1 MKSYADIANGE
12 RVRATRQAGQVELL
26 WEAWELARED
36 VDDAY
41 LRWCSAG
48 RGDRA
53 DAYCAYV
60 AAADREAAAED
71 FVRAQAS
78 GAAEGA
84 SA

>member
-1 MKSYADIANGE
+1 VKSYVDIANGE
-12 RVRATRQAGQVELL
+12 RVRVKRQAGQIELL

-48 RGDRA
+48 HGDRA
-53 DAYCAYV
+53 DAYCAYL

-71 FVRAQAS
+71 FVRAQAC
-78 GAAEGA
+78 GATKGA

>member
-1 MKSYADIANGE
+1 LKSYVDIANGE
-12 RVRATRQAGQVELL
+12 RVRVKRQAGQDELL

-41 LRWCSAG
+41 LRWWSAD

-60 AAADREAAAED
+60 AAADREASAED

-78 GAAEGA
+78 RAAGGA